1 MSLPSGWRITLLGQ
15 VADVRK
21 GVTLGK
27 TKLKDPVRLPY
38 LRVANVQAGRLDL
51 REVKTI
57 EIERHQIE
65 RFALQPGDVLMTE
78 GGDFDKL
85 GRGDL
90 WQGAITPCLHQNHVF
105 AVRTDPAYILPG
117 YLNALAG
124 SAHGKR
130 YFLNCAKRSTNLA
143 SISAAQL
150 KQFPVVLP
158 PLAEQRIITNVL
170 ADWDQAIHWSEKLI
184 ANSRTH
190 RAALLQRFWSGPKTA
205 KWRQAAL
212 GTLAAIDP
220 ESLGPASAPDF
231 TFRYIALAD
240 VSPGQIRA
248 TLTRHR
254 FADAPAR
261 ARRILRAG
269 DVLMAMVR
277 PNLQGYAQVDQQH
290 ADCIAST
297 GFAVLR
303 AHEQID
309 ADFLY
314 HSLFSANLQRQIKA
328 MVSGSSYPT
337 LSAAA
342 IASLTLR
349 YPPRHQQQRIANLLN
364 AVDARIAAEM
374 RQHALLLTEKQAL
387 IQQLISGQR
396 RVTAIK
402 QYQHKI
408 AVECNRGDNSQ
419 NK

>member
-1 MSLPSGWRITLLGQ
+1 MSLPNGWRITLLGQ

-21 GVTLGK
+21 GVALGK

-105 AVRTDPAYILPG
+105 AVRTDPAHILPG

-130 YFLNCAKRSTNLA
+130 YFLSCAKRSTNLA
-143 SISAAQL
+143 SISATQL
-150 KQFPVVLP
+150 KQFPVMLP

-170 ADWDQAIHWSEKLI
+170 ADWDQAIHLSEKLI
-184 ANSRTH
+184 ANSRTY
-190 RAALLQRFWSGPKTA
+190 RAALLQRFWSGPKAA
-205 KWRQAAL
+205 KWRHAAL

-220 ESLGPASAPDF
+220 ESLRPASAPDF

-314 HSLFSANLQRQIKA
+314 HSLFSTNLQRQIKA

-349 YPPRHQQQRIANLLN
+349 YPPRHQQQRIANLLS
-364 AVDARIAAEM
+364 AVDARIAAET

-387 IQQLISGQR
+387 IQQLLSGQR

-408 AVECNRGDNSQ
+408 PVECNKGDNSQ